1 MRVSRAGLRAMNRR
15 LLLIFS
21 VLPAFAAADIYRYV
35 DKDGVVTYTEQ
46 LPFGVT
52 GERIV
57 TESAGPTQTVRN
69 LDGSTA
75 ASDVTPPASG
85 VGAPVANDKV
95 KLTKQQQSMLQELKA
110 ADDARKQ
117 ELAKIRDANCAR
129 SKDVLERLQARG
141 RIRVKDDDG
150 QERMIGEDE
159 REQRIQEAQ
168 DGITTN
174 CSGS

>member
-1 MRVSRAGLRAMNRR
+1 MNRR
-15 LLLIFS
+15 LLLILS
-21 VLPAFAAADIYRYV
+21 MLPAFAAADIYRYV
-35 DKDGVVTYTEQ
+35 DKNGVVTYTEQ
-46 LPFGVT
+46 LPYGVT

-57 TESAGPTQTVRN
+57 TENTGPTQTVRN

-75 ASDVTPPASG
+75 SSDVTQAAPNAAP
-85 VGAPVANDKV
+85 PVANDKV
-95 KLTKQQQSMLQELKA
+95 KLSKQQQSMLQELKA

-117 ELAKIRDANCAR
+117 ELAKIRDANCER
-129 SKDVLERLQARG
+129 SKDVLDRLQSRG

-150 QERMIGEDE
+150 TERIIGEDE

-168 DGITTN
+168 DGVATN